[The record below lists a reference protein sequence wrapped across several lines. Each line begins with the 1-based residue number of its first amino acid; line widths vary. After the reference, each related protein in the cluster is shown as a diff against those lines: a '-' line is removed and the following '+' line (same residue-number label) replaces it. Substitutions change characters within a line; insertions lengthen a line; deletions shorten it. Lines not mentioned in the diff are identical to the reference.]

1 MKIRRIAVFALV
13 GLGIA
18 AIGRPDDIRG
28 QDRILCSVAQAS
40 VCEDD
45 GGCKSVAPW
54 SLNIPLF
61 IEVDLKDKVFS
72 TTKASGENRAT
83 PIRSAFR
90 EDGLLVLQG
99 YEEGRA
105 FSFVISEEDGL
116 SSIAVAR
123 DGQTVSAFGACTPQP
138 AAK

>member
-1 MKIRRIAVFALV
+1 MKMRRIAVFALA
-13 GLGIA
+13 GLGIGTA
-18 AIGRPDDIRG
+18 VRADDVRG
-28 QDRILCSVAQAS
+28 QDRILCSIAQTS

-45 GGCKSVAPW
+45 GGCKSEAPW
-54 SLNIPLF
+54 SLNVPLF
-61 IEVDLKDKVFS
+61 IEVDLKGKLFS
-72 TTKASGENRAT
+72 TTKASGENRST
-83 PIRSAFR
+83 PIRSSFR
-90 EDGLLVLQG
+90 DDGLLVLQG

-116 SSIAVAR
+116 SSIALAR